1 MKLYKHINLF
11 SDGGSRGN
19 PGPAAIAFIIQLD
32 NGKIQNTYSEFIG
45 VHTNNQAEYQA
56 IIVALQFASKI
67 SEEITCYLDS
77 ELVVKQINQDYNV
90 RNERLLILWNKVT
103 ALKKLFKKT
112 KFVSVPRS
120 NIYIQKA
127 DILLNEKLDKYG

>member
-1 MKLYKHINLF
+1 M
-11 SDGGSRGN
+11 
-19 PGPAAIAFIIQLD
+19 
-32 NGKIQNTYSEFIG
+32 
-45 VHTNNQAEYQA
+45 
-56 IIVALQFASKI
+56 
-67 SEEITCYLDS
+67 
-77 ELVVKQINQDYNV
+77 KQINQDYNV